1 MTRKYNALVMEIDSV
16 VEEAVVL
23 LVNGVV
29 VQCFIGYRTFKIEVG
44 KTYEA
49 EFELVFPDSISME
62 VSQDEQ
68 VGVEMEGDSFSCVIA
83 GYLDGAILKSF
94 IDFDSQD
101 IHYDYPF
108 FNQKFIK
115 VNVIR
120 IDVAF

>member
-29 VQCFIGYRTFKIEVG
+29 VQCFIGYRPFKIEVG

-49 EFELVFPDSISME
+49 EFELVFPDNISME

>member
-1 MTRKYNALVMEIDSV
+1 MEIDSV